1 MEDRIN
7 PAVRADEAYHPT
19 RVPRH
24 RTVITPIGP
33 VDPDPRRATRRPGAL
48 LCGSSDGRSCQR
60 VPELGP
66 GERIRRT
73 ERRTDRLR
81 SAAPGLL
88 FGGGLS
94 DLTFV
99 VLPVSAPRCTLK
111 PSTGR
116 RAPWA
121 S

>member
-1 MEDRIN
+1 MN
-7 PAVRADEAYHPT
+7 PSPESAPRRKGGCSAVRDEGLETTPSG
-19 RVPRH
+19 RVCLGQP
-24 RTVITPIGP
+24 
-33 VDPDPRRATRRPGAL
+33 AASAEASSL
-48 LCGSSDGRSCQR
+48 LSK
-60 VPELGP
+60 
-66 GERIRRT
+66 
-73 ERRTDRLR
+73 RRTDRLR